1 MQTWSISIL
10 ASAGPQ
16 LLVQDANT
24 NWLMFLRWIHLI
36 AGVLWVG
43 LLYFFNLVNVP
54 LMRELDPVTRGKVVP
69 RLMPRVL
76 WWFRW
81 GAVATVLAGIT
92 YWMHIGAADAHN
104 GNASAGMVFGSFFL
118 IWGLAWFFSYLL
130 IKTDLVRGWL
140 LAVALALIVV
150 AASWIFLYLN
160 SHGWES
166 NRLLAIG
173 VGGGMGLFMM
183 LNVWGV
189 IWRAQKRL
197 IVWTAEN
204 AEKGT
209 PLPVEAAALARL
221 ALRASRTNFWL
232 SFPMLF
238 FMGAASHYPLFAT
251 S

>member
-1 MQTWSISIL
+1 MEWSHTLLIAI
-10 ASAGPQ
+10 AGPQ

-24 NWLMFLRWIHLI
+24 NWLMFLRWVHLV

-81 GAVATVLAGIT
+81 GAVVTVLAGIT

-104 GNASAGMVFGSFFL
+104 ANASAGLVFGSFFL

-130 IKTDLVRGWL
+130 IKTELVRGRL
-140 LAVALALIVV
+140 LAVAIALIVV
-150 AASWIFLYLN
+150 AASWVFLYLN

-197 IVWTAEN
+197 IVWTQEN

-221 ALRASRTNFWL
+221 ALLASRMNFWL

-238 FMGAASHYPLFAT
+238 FMGAASHYPLFA